1 MKAWWRRHGTD
12 HPLLTALARRV
23 LTQPVSAASCERNWA
38 VWDAIHTAR
47 RNRLGSQKLSDL
59 VYVAH
64 NWNVFS
70 GSDGRTKRVRV
81 KVVQQRGM
89 KEGVTP
95 K

>member
-64 NWNVFS
+64 NWNVEHDDVVEVECAS
-70 GSDGRTKRVRV
+70 VEDGGTWSV
-81 KVVQQRGM
+81 
-89 KEGVTP
+89 
-95 K
+95 